1 MDPWTALLAR
11 ATAERQLAADGRWE
25 ELAESTAERV
35 RMAAALGPA
44 PVGAKLVLE
53 ALAVVQAEL
62 TATLA
67 AARAEIAREIAALPN
82 ARGAVA
88 GYAAAAQAAPERRW
102 VDDQA

>member
-1 MDPWTALLAR
+1 MDPWTALLAQ
-11 ATAERQLAADGRWE
+11 ATAERQLAAEGRWD

-35 RMAAALGPA
+35 RKAAALGPA

-53 ALAVVQAEL
+53 ALAVVQSEL
-62 TATLA
+62 TATIA

-88 GYAAAAQAAPERRW
+88 GYAAAQTGPTRNW
-102 VDDQA
+102 VNDQA

>member
-11 ATAERQLAADGRWE
+11 ATAERQLAAEGRWE

-44 PVGAKLVLE
+44 PISAKLVLE
-53 ALAVVQAEL
+53 ALAVVQAQL
-62 TATLA
+62 AATIA
-67 AARAEIAREIAALPN
+67 AARAEVAREIAALPN

-88 GYAAAAQAAPERRW
+88 GYAAAQTAPARNW
-102 VDDQA
+102 VNDQA